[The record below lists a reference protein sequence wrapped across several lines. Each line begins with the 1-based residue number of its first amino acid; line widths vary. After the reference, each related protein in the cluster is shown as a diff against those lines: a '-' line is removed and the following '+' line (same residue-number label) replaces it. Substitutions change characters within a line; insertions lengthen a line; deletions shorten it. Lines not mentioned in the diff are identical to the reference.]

1 MFRSAG
7 AEPPPRQRLPGLMWL
22 QCGMIRRPMS
32 IWHGVQDANL
42 APADGVWLSQ
52 HVPGARLH
60 SLEDTDYISIIL
72 RIDSILDELNRLA
85 QLQHRPASASVT
97 A

>member
-1 MFRSAG
+1 
-7 AEPPPRQRLPGLMWL
+7 
-22 QCGMIRRPMS
+22 MS